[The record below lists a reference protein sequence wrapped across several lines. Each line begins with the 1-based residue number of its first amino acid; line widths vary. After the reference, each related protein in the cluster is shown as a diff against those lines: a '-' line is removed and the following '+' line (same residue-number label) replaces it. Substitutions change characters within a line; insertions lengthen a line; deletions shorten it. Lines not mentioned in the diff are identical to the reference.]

1 MKKHTTIAI
10 MAAASLLNLG
20 TLTSYA
26 APVQASEPQIYLVDG
41 GGLPLD
47 NDPRP
52 IMKEKLRG
60 EVVKVEKGY
69 YVVRDSRT
77 GKETRFRYDKNTIQ
91 LGQDGSRMEGSFK
104 VGDRIE
110 GQLTPEGDATFLQLA
125 SASAPAIG
133 KSPTAAD
140 LAKANQEQKQRL
152 EAKRQ
157 DDPGTYPPDF
167 KPEIG
172 GQTQGGS
179 GDFPK
184 PAFPLIQGELMSVE
198 GNFYTMQDAEG
209 KQIRLHVDK
218 NTKMDCG
225 ADFKGTCAFSIGDKI
240 EARRIS
246 PTQDHASVLR
256 KLSATEIAAL
266 ASAVS
271 PVGAAASGRVKD
283 ENVSLGG
290 AKQAVR
296 GEVIRVEGEQY
307 LVKDHHANEV
317 KFVVNQNTRMWCG
330 AQSGSI
336 SGLLPDPSA
345 SDKASAKG
353 QPQDLSD
360 TNKQQGSEVG
370 PGTKSSSAKGQDC
383 VFKAGDKIEAEI
395 SDMGAATFIKMA
407 GRAQPGQP
415 LP

>member
-1 MKKHTTIAI
+1 MKKHAEIAV
-10 MAAASLLNLG
+10 MSAALLLNFGAL
-20 TLTSYA
+20 SYA
-26 APVQASEPQIYLVDG
+26 APFQASEPRIYLVDG

-47 NDPRP
+47 PDPRP

-69 YVVRDSRT
+69 YVVRDSLT
-77 GKETRFRYDKNTIQ
+77 GKETRFKYDKNTIQ

-125 SASAPAIG
+125 SATAPAPG
-133 KSPTAAD
+133 KNPTAAD
-140 LAKANQEQKQRL
+140 LAKSNQEQKQRL
-152 EAKRQ
+152 ETKRE

-172 GQTQGGS
+172 GQKQGGP

-198 GNFYTMQDAEG
+198 GGFYTIQDAEG
-209 KQIRLHVDK
+209 KQIRVHVDK
-218 NTKMDCG
+218 TTKMDCG
-225 ADFKGTCAFSIGDKI
+225 PNQKGTCAFSIGDKI

-246 PTQDHASVLR
+246 PTKDHVSDLR
-256 KLSATEIAAL
+256 KLSPTEIAAM
-266 ASAVS
+266 SSTVS

-283 ENVSLGG
+283 ESVTLSG
-290 AKQAVR
+290 ARQAVR
-296 GEVIRVEGEQY
+296 GEVTKVDGEQY
-307 LVKDHHANEV
+307 AIKDHHGNDV
-317 KFVVNQNTRMWCG
+317 RFTVNQNTRMWCG
-330 AQSGSI
+330 ADSGSM

-345 SDKASAKG
+345 SDKTGQKG
-353 QPQDLSD
+353 SPQDLSD

-370 PGTKSSSAKGQDC
+370 PGTKSSSAKGPDC
-383 VFKAGDKIEAEI
+383 VFKTGDKIEAEI
-395 SDMGAATFIKMA
+395 SDMGAATFIKIA
-407 GRAQPGQP
+407 GKAQPGQP

>member
-1 MKKHTTIAI
+1 MKKHTTIAL
-10 MAAASLLNLG
+10 MAAASLLNFG
-20 TLTSYA
+20 TLTYA
-26 APVQASEPQIYLVDG
+26 APIQASQPQIYLVDG

-60 EVVKVEKGY
+60 EVVKVEKNY
-69 YVVRDSRT
+69 YVVRDSST

-91 LGQDGSRMEGSFK
+91 LGQDGSRMDGNFK

-125 SASAPAIG
+125 MATPPAIG

-172 GQTQGGS
+172 GQKQGGP

-184 PAFPLIQGELMSVE
+184 PAFPLIQGELMSIE
-198 GNFYTMQDAEG
+198 GNYYTVQDVEG
-209 KQIRLHVDK
+209 KQVRLHVDK

-225 ADFKGTCAFSIGDKI
+225 PNFKGTCAFSIGDKL

-246 PTQDHASVLR
+246 PTEDHASVMR
-256 KLSATEIAAL
+256 KLSSDEIAAM
-266 ASAVS
+266 AKVVS
-271 PVGAAASGRVKD
+271 PVGASASAAVKD
-283 ENVSLGG
+283 ENVTLSG
-290 AKQAVR
+290 ARQAVR
-296 GEVIRVEGEQY
+296 GEVTKVDGQQY
-307 LVKDHHANEV
+307 AIKDHHGNDV
-317 KFVVNQNTRMWCG
+317 RFIVNQNTRMWCG
-330 AQSGSI
+330 ADSGSM

-345 SDKASAKG
+345 SDKAGQKG
-353 QPQDLSD
+353 SPQDLSD

-383 VFKAGDKIEAEI
+383 IFKTGDKIEAEI

>member
-1 MKKHTTIAI
+1 MKKYTTIAL

-20 TLTSYA
+20 ALTYA
-26 APVQASEPQIYLVDG
+26 APVQASEPRIYLTDG

-47 NDPRP
+47 PDPRP

-60 EVVKVEKGY
+60 EVVKVEKEY
-69 YVVRDSRT
+69 YVVRDSLT
-77 GKETRFRYDKNTIQ
+77 GKEIRFRYDKNTIQ
-91 LGQDGSRMEGSFK
+91 LGQDGSRMEGNFK
-104 VGDRIE
+104 VGDRVE

-125 SASAPAIG
+125 MVTPPAIG

-140 LAKANQEQKQRL
+140 LAKSNQEQKQRL
-152 EAKRQ
+152 EAKQ
-157 DDPGTYPPDF
+157 QKDPGTYPPDF

-172 GQTQGGS
+172 GQKQGGP

-184 PAFPLIQGELMSVE
+184 PAFPLIQGELMSIE
-198 GNFYTMQDAEG
+198 GNYYTVQDAEG
-209 KQIRLHVDK
+209 KQVRLHVDK

-225 ADFKGTCAFSIGDKI
+225 ANFKGNCAFSIGDKI

-246 PTQDHASVLR
+246 PTEDHASDLR
-256 KLSATEIAAL
+256 KLSPTEIAAL
-266 ASAVS
+266 SSSVS

-283 ENVSLGG
+283 ETVTLSG
-290 AKQAVR
+290 ARQAVR
-296 GEVIRVEGEQY
+296 GEVTKIDGEQY
-307 LVKDHHANEV
+307 AVRDYHGNDV
-317 KFVVNQNTRMWCG
+317 RFIVNQNTRMWCG
-330 AQSGSI
+330 AESGSMT
-336 SGLLPDPSA
+336 GLLPDPSA
-345 SDKASAKG
+345 SDKTGQKG
-353 QPQDLSD
+353 SIQDLSD

-370 PGTKSSSAKGQDC
+370 PGTKSSAAKAQDC
-383 VFKAGDKIEAEI
+383 IFKTGDKIEAEI

>member
-1 MKKHTTIAI
+1 MKKRAEIAV
-10 MAAASLLNLG
+10 MSAALLLNFGAL
-20 TLTSYA
+20 SSA
-26 APVQASEPQIYLVDG
+26 APFQASEPRIYLVDG

-69 YVVRDSRT
+69 YVVRDSLT
-77 GKETRFRYDKNTIQ
+77 GKEVRFRYDKNTIQ
-91 LGQDGSRMEGSFK
+91 LGQDGSRMESNFK
-104 VGDRIE
+104 VGDRVE
-110 GQLTPEGDATFLQLA
+110 GQLTPEGDATFLQMA

-133 KSPTAAD
+133 KNPTAAD
-140 LAKANQEQKQRL
+140 LAKSNQEQKQRL
-152 EAKRQ
+152 ETKKQ

-172 GQTQGGS
+172 GQKQGGP

-184 PAFPLIQGELMSVE
+184 PAFPLIQGELMSIE
-198 GNFYTMQDAEG
+198 GNYYTVQDAEG
-209 KQIRLHVDK
+209 KQVRLHVDK

-225 ADFKGTCAFSIGDKI
+225 ANWKGTCAFSIGDKI

-246 PTQDHASVLR
+246 PTEDHASAVR
-256 KLSATEIAAL
+256 KLSSDEIAAM
-266 ASAVS
+266 AKVVS

-283 ENVSLGG
+283 ENVTLSG
-290 AKQAVR
+290 ARQAVR
-296 GEVIRVEGEQY
+296 GEVTKVDGEQY
-307 LVKDHHANEV
+307 AIKDHHGNDV
-317 KFVVNQNTRMWCG
+317 RFTVNQNTRMWCG
-330 AQSGSI
+330 SESGSM

-345 SDKASAKG
+345 SDKAGQKG
-353 QPQDLSD
+353 SPQDLSD

-370 PGTKSSSAKGQDC
+370 PGTKSSSAKAQDC
-383 VFKAGDKIEAEI
+383 VFKTGDKIEAEI
-395 SDMGAATFIKMA
+395 SDMGAATFIKIA
-407 GRAQPGQP
+407 GKAQPGQP